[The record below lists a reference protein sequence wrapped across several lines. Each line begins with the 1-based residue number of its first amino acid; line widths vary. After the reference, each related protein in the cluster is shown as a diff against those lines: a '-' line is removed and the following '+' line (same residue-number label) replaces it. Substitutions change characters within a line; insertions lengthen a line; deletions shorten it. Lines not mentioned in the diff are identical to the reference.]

1 MQKTTQIQHYLQFSL
16 KISSEF
22 NVKSV
27 QAYLID
33 LTFPFAS
40 EEIFLKN
47 KMGKET
53 DTAYEKIQKCSK
65 DVTIFSS
72 NLKHI
77 FGMDNFEIWLSLFLK
92 KL

>member
-1 MQKTTQIQHYLQFSL
+1 MQKITQIQHYLQFSL
-16 KISSEF
+16 KISNEF
-22 NVKSV
+22 NIKSG
-27 QAYLID
+27 QAYLIG
-33 LTFPFAS
+33 LSFPFAS
-40 EEIFLKN
+40 EERLN
-47 KMGKET
+47 KLGKET

-77 FGMDNFEIWLSLFLK
+77 FGMDNVEIWLSLFLK

>member
-1 MQKTTQIQHYLQFSL
+1 MGIN
-16 KISSEF
+16 I
-22 NVKSV
+22 KSV

-33 LTFPFAS
+33 LSFPFAS
-40 EEIFLKN
+40 EEKFLKN
-47 KMGKET
+47 KLDKEM
-53 DTAYEKIQKCSK
+53 DTSCEKIQKCSK

-77 FGMDNFEIWLSLFLK
+77 FGMDNVDIWLSLFQK